1 MARWSL
7 LPLVGMG
14 WLARH
19 IGPAVT
25 VALSVVMFIL
35 MSTGMIITLK
45 KRRAQAQMECYGGN
59 LAIFAG
65 LDLQRQGKLQLEI

>member
-45 KRRAQAQMECYGGN
+45 KRRA
-59 LAIFAG
+59 
-65 LDLQRQGKLQLEI
+65 